1 MFLNH
6 RHNLIQPFFAHTLD
20 TADFLP
26 QLTKIKRQ
34 SICILHD
41 VIVVIGQKVLHLLT
55 SHAFNFL
62 VPTSYEAAQIDGAG
76 KMAQMKYVVLPSILS
91 TIVIMLINRIGSL
104 LNVGYEKVLLLY
116 NPNTYVTADVV
127 STFAQ
132 RYGIADGL
140 VGVASAAEMLNNVMG
155 MILVI
160 AANTIARKAS
170 DVSLY

>member
-1 MFLNH
+1 MKVSKIGN
-6 RHNLIQPFFAHTLD
+6 
-20 TADFLP
+20 
-26 QLTKIKRQ
+26 LTKY
-34 SICILHD
+34 
-41 VIVVIGQKVLHLLT
+41 LL
-55 SHAFNFL
+55 
-62 VPTSYEAAQIDGAG
+62 
-76 KMAQMKYVVLPSILS
+76 LPSILS

-116 NPNTYVTADVV
+116 NANTYVTADVV

-160 AANTIARKAS
+160 SANAIARKAS